1 MRVSLLLQMLLVIA
15 GSCRNEADRQLLQ
28 NMKDLSR
35 HLSLENNVV
44 FKVNL
49 SHEELM
55 ENYQHASI
63 GIHTMWNEHFG
74 IGVVESMAAG
84 LIMVAN
90 RSGGPM
96 MDIVE
101 MAAGSQ
107 TGFLAANAQEYAEC
121 IADILYNT
129 PEENEKIRTAAR

>member
-1 MRVSLLLQMLLVIA
+1 MLVIA
-15 GSCRNEADRQLLQ
+15 GSCRNEADRELLQ
-28 NMKDLSR
+28 NMIDLSR
-35 HLSLENNVV
+35 HLSLENNVE
-44 FKVNL
+44 FRVNV

-55 ENYQHASI
+55 DTYRQAAI
-63 GIHTMWNEHFG
+63 GLHTMWNEHFG

-101 MAAGSQ
+101 IAAGSQ